1 MQHEH
6 PIHIFINK
14 RQYEIHDP
22 VQTGASLK
30 QLAGIPL
37 NDVLFLQR
45 PGEDEVIP
53 NDKKITLKNGDHLHS
68 QPPADYGWGAA
79 NLTAAGVPLES
90 RRAPPRSRR
99 MAVPGD
105 FGFRAARRISTES
118 RGIARQVAARIP

>member
-22 VQTGASLK
+22 VTDGRKLK

-53 NDKKITLKNGDHLHS
+53 NDKKITLKNGDHS
-68 QPPADYGWGAA
+68 NTSVKPATETIRIASA
-79 NLTAAGVPLES
+79 VFPHQSSAPAG
-90 RRAPPRSRR
+90 
-99 MAVPGD
+99 
-105 FGFRAARRISTES
+105 RAAHDRR
-118 RGIARQVAARIP
+118 QL

>member
-14 RQYEIHDP
+14 KEYEIHDP

-30 QLAGIPL
+30 NLAGIPL

-53 NDKKITLKNGDHLHS
+53 NDTKITLKNVLSLLGVS
-68 QPPADYGWGAA
+68 AA
-79 NLTAAGVPLES
+79 E
-90 RRAPPRSRR
+90 R
-99 MAVPGD
+99 M
-105 FGFRAARRISTES
+105 
-118 RGIARQVAARIP
+118 